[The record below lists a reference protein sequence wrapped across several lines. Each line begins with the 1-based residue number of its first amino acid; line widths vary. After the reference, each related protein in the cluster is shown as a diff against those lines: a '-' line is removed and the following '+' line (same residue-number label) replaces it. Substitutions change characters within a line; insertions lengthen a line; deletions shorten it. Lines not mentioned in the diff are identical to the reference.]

1 MLVGALAAAWWRRW
15 WRGVAAF
22 SLVGSMVLTGVL
34 VGLRLLP
41 WTPSDRSITGPYEIA
56 SADERGLAMTIETTT
71 AKDAVFLTFGRPND
85 PLLAVAGRTGVMG
98 YYGWLWSYGVDFGTR
113 YEDVRRMY
121 QGCGDS
127 TSCPIPGLLRRYHI
141 SYVEID
147 DRLQSAGAIEPAAGL
162 DWWRSK
168 GFKVVGR
175 ADHVVVYD
183 VR

>member
-1 MLVGALAAAWWRRW
+1 V
-15 WRGVAAF
+15 
-22 SLVGSMVLTGVL
+22 VLTGVL
-34 VGLRLLP
+34 VGLRLLS
-41 WTPSDRSITGPYEIA
+41 WTPSEHSITGPYEIV
-56 SADERGLAMTIETTT
+56 SADERALATTIETTT

-113 YEDVRRMY
+113 YDDVRRMY

-127 TSCPIPGLLRRYHI
+127 TSCPIPDLLRRYHI

-162 DWWRSK
+162 DWWRSQ
-168 GFKVVGR
+168 GFNVVGR
-175 ADHVVVYD
+175 SDHIVLYD
-183 VR
+183 VRSGG